1 MLDLQKIHIH
11 LNLFA
16 ISLIICFDAI
26 MGLKFTNLNFIL
38 FTNQNKKSMKSVS
51 TIIGV
56 ALLFLATLCYF
67 INWHALV
74 PAFTV
79 LGLAIITR
87 KALEPLIIGCA
98 LGFILLATTGG
109 STEFFPEGKG
119 MIFPLNMFD
128 GMFTSIARDAH
139 DQGLIWVI
147 LVCILYGAF
156 VQMLVASGGIK
167 AVATYSEQ
175 HVKTK
180 QQSLKMT
187 YFLSFFFFLDDYLSA
202 LSVGNTMRPIT
213 DKFGVSRDKLALVL
227 SFVCVPLTVIF
238 PISTWTIFYGTQLS
252 ALGKVGDMPISSS
265 AIQAFL
271 GTIPY
276 NFSAWISLILGAL
289 VVFKVFPDL
298 RAIKEAEANVVI
310 PEVKLEKIKKNP
322 SKPGKLYYFI
332 MPLLVLVWCTIF
344 PYPYDMDYWGQLTP
358 STDMIFGSID
368 ALRGIVTAC
377 VFTYLYFMIF
387 KVIDFHKISANF
399 VKGLETITFVL
410 AVLGFTYLLKDVQ
423 NALGFNEFVTSHLQG
438 ISWLNSAT
446 LPFIVFA
453 LVAWIC
459 WATGSNWGIYAIL
472 VPTTA
477 LLSHSLGANFW
488 LSQGALVSGT
498 VWGAAACFFSD
509 NRVLTGQSCKVD
521 MMKHGISQF
530 PYQLIIFGVSAVMYL
545 VAGFIL

>member
-1 MLDLQKIHIH
+1 M
-11 LNLFA
+11 
-16 ISLIICFDAI
+16 
-26 MGLKFTNLNFIL
+26 
-38 FTNQNKKSMKSVS
+38 KSMKSIS

-79 LGLAIITR
+79 LGIAIITR

-98 LGFILLATTGG
+98 IGFILLASLGG
-109 STEFFPEGKG
+109 SKEYFPEGEG

-128 GMFTSIARDAH
+128 GLFSSISRDAH

-156 VQMLVASGGIK
+156 VQMVVASGGIK
-167 AVATYSEQ
+167 AVGKYSEN
-175 HVKTK
+175 HVKNK
-180 QQSLKMT
+180 KQSLLMT
-187 YFLSFFFFLDDYLSA
+187 YWLSFFFFLDDYFSA

-227 SFVCVPLTVIF
+227 SFVCVPLTIIF
-238 PISTWTIFYGTQLS
+238 PISTWTIFYGSQITAIKGGVMDAS
-252 ALGKVGDMPISSS
+252 GHAITSPIE
-265 AIQAFL
+265 AFMH
-271 GTIPY
+271 TIPY

-289 VVFKVFPDL
+289 VVYEFFPDL
-298 RAIKEAEANVVI
+298 KGIKEAEAAVVI
-310 PEVKLEKIKKNP
+310 DQKKEKLNRKDKKE
-322 SKPGKLYYFI
+322 GKVIYFI
-332 MPLLVLVWCTIF
+332 MPLLILIFCTIF
-344 PYPYDMDYWGQLTP
+344 PYPWDFDYWGSGFTF
-358 STDMIFGSID
+358 SMDYVFGNID
-368 ALRGIVTAC
+368 ALRGIATAC
-377 VFTYLYFMIF
+377 VFVYLYFLIF
-387 KVIDFHKISANF
+387 KIVDFHKISDNF

-423 NALGFNEFVTSHLQG
+423 NALGFNEFVASHLEG

-453 LVAWIC
+453 LVSWIC

-472 VPTTA
+472 VPTVA
-477 LLSHSLGANFW
+477 ILSTQFHANFW
-488 LSQGALVSGT
+488 LTQGALASGT

-509 NRVLTGQSCKVD
+509 NRVLVAQSCKVD

-530 PYQLIIFGVSAVMYL
+530 PYQMIIFAASSVVYL
-545 VAGFIL
+545 IAGFIL

>member
-1 MLDLQKIHIH
+1 M
-11 LNLFA
+11 
-16 ISLIICFDAI
+16 
-26 MGLKFTNLNFIL
+26 
-38 FTNQNKKSMKSVS
+38 KSMKSIS

-79 LGLAIITR
+79 LGIAIITR

-98 LGFILLATTGG
+98 IGFVLLAMQGG
-109 STEFFPEGKG
+109 SKEYFPEGEG

-128 GMFTSIARDAH
+128 GLFSSISRDAH

-156 VQMLVASGGIK
+156 VQMVVASGGIK
-167 AVATYSEQ
+167 AVGKYSEN

-180 QQSLKMT
+180 KQSLLMT
-187 YFLSFFFFLDDYLSA
+187 YWLSFFFFLDDYFSA

-227 SFVCVPLTVIF
+227 SFVCVPLTIIF
-238 PISTWTIFYGTQLS
+238 PISTWTIFYGSQLTAIEGGVMDAAGHAITS
-252 ALGKVGDMPISSS
+252 PIE
-265 AIQAFL
+265 AFMH
-271 GTIPY
+271 TIPY
-276 NFSAWISLILGAL
+276 NFSAWISLIFGAL
-289 VVFKVFPDL
+289 VVYEFIPDFKG
-298 RAIKEAEANVVI
+298 IKSAESDVVVAVK
-310 PEVKLEKIKKNP
+310 EVKPNKKD
-322 SKPGKLYYFI
+322 KKEGKMVYFI
-332 MPLLVLVWCTIF
+332 LPLLILIWCTVF
-344 PYPYDMDYWGQLTP
+344 PYPWDLDYWGSGFTF
-358 STDMIFGSID
+358 SMDYIFGSID
-368 ALRGIVTAC
+368 ALRGIATAC
-377 VFTYLYFMIF
+377 VFVYLYFLLFNI
-387 KVIDFHKISANF
+387 VDFHKISANF

-423 NALGFNEFVTSHLQG
+423 NALGFNEFVASHLAG

-453 LVAWIC
+453 LVSWIC

-477 LLSHSLGANFW
+477 LLSHTIGADFW
-488 LSQGALVSGT
+488 LTQGALASGT

-509 NRVLTGQSCKVD
+509 NRVLTAQSCKVD

-530 PYQLIIFGVSAVMYL
+530 PYQLIIFVASSLVYL
-545 VAGFIL
+545 IAGFIL

>member
-1 MLDLQKIHIH
+1 M
-11 LNLFA
+11 
-16 ISLIICFDAI
+16 
-26 MGLKFTNLNFIL
+26 
-38 FTNQNKKSMKSVS
+38 KSMKSVS

-56 ALLFLATLCYF
+56 ALLLLAALCYF

-79 LGLAIITR
+79 LGIAIITR

-98 LGFILLATTGG
+98 LGFILLAKQGG
-109 STEFFPEGKG
+109 SAEFFPEGQG

-128 GMFTSIARDAH
+128 GLFSSISRDAH

-156 VQMLVASGGIK
+156 VQLLVASGGIK
-167 AVATYSEQ
+167 AVATYSAN

-180 QQSLKMT
+180 SQSLLMT

-252 ALGKVGDMPISSS
+252 ALEKVGDMPISPS

-276 NFSAWISLILGAL
+276 NFSAWVSLILGGL
-289 VVFKVFPDL
+289 VVFKIFPDL
-298 RAIKEAEANVVI
+298 KGIRDAEANVKPI
-310 PEVKLEKIKKNP
+310 EVKEPKVKKNP
-322 SKPGKLYYFI
+322 AKEGKLYYFI
-332 MPLLVLVWCTIF
+332 MPLLVLVWCTVF
-344 PYPYDMDYWGQLTP
+344 PYPYDMDYWG
-358 STDMIFGSID
+358 SAFEFKTDYIFGSID
-368 ALRGIVTAC
+368 ALRGIATAC
-377 VFTYLYFMIF
+377 VFTYLYFMGF
-387 KVIDFHKISANF
+387 KVIHFDKISANF

-423 NALGFNEFVTSHLQG
+423 NALGFNQFVIDKLQG
-438 ISWLNSAT
+438 ISWLNSST

-453 LVAWIC
+453 LVSWIC

-477 LLSHSLGANFW
+477 LLSHSLGGNFW

-509 NRVLTGQSCKVD
+509 NRVLTAQSCKVD

-545 VAGFIL
+545 VAGFVM

>member
-1 MLDLQKIHIH
+1 
-11 LNLFA
+11 
-16 ISLIICFDAI
+16 
-26 MGLKFTNLNFIL
+26 
-38 FTNQNKKSMKSVS
+38 MKSVS

-67 INWHALV
+67 IHWHALV

-79 LGLAIITR
+79 LGIAMITR

-98 LGFILLATTGG
+98 IGFVLLAQHGG
-109 STEFFPEGKG
+109 STEYFPEGKG

-156 VQMLVASGGIK
+156 VQLLNVSGGIK
-167 AVATYSEQ
+167 AVARYSEN
-175 HVKTK
+175 HVKNK
-180 QQSLKMT
+180 KQSLIMT

-213 DKFGVSRDKLALVL
+213 DKFGVSREKLALVL
-227 SFVCVPLTVIF
+227 TMVCVPFTIIF
-238 PISTWTIFYGTQLS
+238 PISTWTIFYGTQIVAIDGGVLD
-252 ALGKVGDMPISSS
+252 AAGVAITNP
-265 AIQAFL
+265 IQAFL

-276 NFSAWISLILGAL
+276 NFSAWISLIMGGLI
-289 VVFKVFPDL
+289 VFQLIPDSK
-298 RAIKEAEANVVI
+298 AIKLAEANVKPI
-310 PEVKLEKIKKNP
+310 EPAAVKIA
-322 SKPGKLYYFI
+322 KPNAKQGKLLYFI
-332 MPLLVLVWCTIF
+332 LPILVLIWCTVF
-344 PYPYDMDYWGQLTP
+344 PYPFDMDYWGSFTF
-358 STDMIFGSID
+358 SSEYIFGSID
-368 ALRGIVTAC
+368 ALRGIVTAV
-377 VFTYLYFMIF
+377 VFTYLYFLLF
-387 KVIDFHKISANF
+387 KVIKFNKISKHF
-399 VKGLETITFVL
+399 VLGLETITFVL
-410 AVLGFTYLLKDVQ
+410 TVLGFTYLLKDVQ
-423 NALGFNEFVTSHLQG
+423 NALGFNEFVVENLQG

-477 LLSHSLGANFW
+477 LLSHTLGANFW
-488 LSQGALVSGT
+488 LVQGALASGT

-509 NRVLTGQSCKVD
+509 NRVLTAQSCKVN
-521 MMKHGISQF
+521 MMQHGISQF
-530 PYQLIIFGVSAVMYL
+530 PYQLVIFAVSSILYL
-545 VAGFIL
+545 LAGFVL